1 MNIKKPS
8 DLLENGTFKAGIL
21 SALKN
26 YLFTQTVV
34 EHMRPAHDAVS
45 KAAMEKFKPVVEDR
59 PIYHTTKRKGSVVG
73 SPITSYERLYH
84 ASDEATDAIYAYY
97 AEEMA
102 KQGFKGEGNRCPWL
116 IACNTQMMAEGLLI
130 DVMEKYTQVSKTHVH
145 IKGNRDKYVNVVVSL
160 LVQVA
165 TKENIELNI
174 IKETLEEST

>member
-26 YLFTQTVV
+26 FLFTQTVV
-34 EHMRPAHDAVS
+34 EHMRPSHDAVS

-59 PIYHTTKRKGSVVG
+59 PIYHTSKRIGAVVG
-73 SPITSYERLYH
+73 SPITSYERLYQ

-102 KQGFKGEGNRCPWL
+102 KQGFKGEGDKCPWL
-116 IACNTQMMAEGLLI
+116 VACNTHMMAEGLLI
-130 DVMEKYTQVSKTHVH
+130 DVMEPYTKISNIHVH
-145 IKGNRDKYVNVVVSL
+145 IKGNRDKYINIIASL

-165 TKENIELNI
+165 TDENIELNI
-174 IKETLEEST
+174 IKETLEASA